1 MATVTFLEKI
11 GSDRPSGIEKA
22 VQAVLYS
29 DVDFTSTLVVFPYQR
44 VNVGIMI
51 GSQVSDIL
59 SAGAFSGVAPGAAIS
74 AIFSTASMSIT
85 LQRQY
90 PEEMG
95 GDLWHDVDTW
105 SVTVAEAE
113 SASSENISDKSEPET
128 MMYRLG
134 VKTGAYENGLALAR
148 LGTS

>member
-1 MATVTFLEKI
+1 MTFFTNI
-11 GSDRPSGIEKA
+11 GSGHHAGRKA
-22 VQAVLYS
+22 VQELLTGANS
-29 DVDFTSTLVVFPYQR
+29 WTSALIVYPYQT

-51 GSQVSDIL
+51 GSMVSDIV
-59 SAGAFSGVAPGAAIS
+59 SFAGGLGASVASGAAIS
-74 AIFSTASMSIT
+74 NILSTMSASIT

-95 GDLWHDVDTW
+95 GDFWHDVDAW
-105 SVTVAEAE
+105 SVTKAEGEA
-113 SASSENISDKSEPET
+113 ASSENISDKSEPET

-134 VKTGAYENGLALAR
+134 TKAGAHESGVALVR